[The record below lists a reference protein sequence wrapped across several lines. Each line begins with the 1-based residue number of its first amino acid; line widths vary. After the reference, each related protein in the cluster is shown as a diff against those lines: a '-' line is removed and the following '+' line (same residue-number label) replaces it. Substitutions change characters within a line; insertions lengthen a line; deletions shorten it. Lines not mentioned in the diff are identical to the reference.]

1 MSDVIQAILSRRS
14 VRRFTGE
21 PISEGQLTSLL
32 RAGMAAPSA
41 HNSQPW
47 RMLTISNRERM
58 ETLIPLTPWWGML
71 KTASAAIV
79 ICADLSCGDY
89 NPKAIAAGCYAA
101 MQNMLLA
108 AHAMELGAVWLG
120 INQGDPGYDRFCELL
135 KIPQNFEVVGM
146 IAIGHP
152 AEEANPREDRFDSG
166 KWRCEYWEHSN

>member
-58 ETLIPLTPWWGML
+58 ETLIPLTPWWGTVSYTHL
-71 KTASAAIV
+71 GVAGSPVRSAPPAWASNI
-79 ICADLSCGDY
+79 S
-89 NPKAIAAGCYAA
+89 
-101 MQNMLLA
+101 
-108 AHAMELGAVWLG
+108 
-120 INQGDPGYDRFCELL
+120 
-135 KIPQNFEVVGM
+135 
-146 IAIGHP
+146 
-152 AEEANPREDRFDSG
+152 
-166 KWRCEYWEHSN
+166 